1 MTSLY
6 RVFTPYLKLMRP
18 HVGWLLV
25 GGILTLT
32 TLIAGLGLL
41 ALSGGFLTA
50 TAIAGL
56 SAATAQNFNFFQ
68 PAAGVRFFAMLR
80 TGSRW
85 GERVTTHEATF
96 RILAALRVWLF
107 QHLAPLAPQQL
118 QRQHSGELLNR
129 LTRDVDS
136 LDNLYLRLLLPVGAA
151 ALLLS
156 IMATWLGTL
165 QINLLYP
172 IGGLAAIG
180 LAILPRVAWLA
191 GRRIAPQQQHQRQQ
205 LRVTLLELVD
215 GLEELSL
222 TPKQWQHYWQK
233 AVNQSEQWLISQWQL
248 EWRAGLLRAVMG
260 MSSGL
265 AMWVAIGLMAD
276 GPLEGP
282 WIAAIALLLL
292 GTGEMLQGLPMAWQ
306 QLPGT
311 AAAAQGLTQLAHQR
325 PLIQFP
331 SSEHAQRPHDASVQL
346 HQLTFTHNSGVSLLA
361 DISLDLPAGSHCLIQ
376 GPSGGGKSTLCDL
389 LTRRLTGFQGEISVG
404 GIALSAM
411 DEPTLRQ
418 TIAYAPQS
426 PYLFT
431 HTLAENLRLAA
442 PDASDSQLWEILD
455 IVGLSATVQ
464 QWPEGLHTWIDEA
477 GTSLSGGQK
486 HRLGIARALLVQAPI
501 TILDEPSEGLD
512 IEGERLLIQTL
523 TTQLKGRTLIWISHR
538 DTGLAY
544 FSHRALLKDGQL
556 ELSNSKLFNSKLFK
570 S

>member
-1 MTSLY
+1 MIALY
-6 RVFTPYLKLMRP
+6 RVFTPYLKLMKP
-18 HVGWLLV
+18 HLGWLLV
-25 GGILTLT
+25 GALLTLT

-107 QHLAPLAPQQL
+107 EHLAPLSPQQL
-118 QRQHSGELLNR
+118 QRHHSGELLNR
-129 LTRDVDS
+129 LTRDIDA

-151 ALLLS
+151 ILLLGF
-156 IMATWLGTL
+156 MAIWLGGY
-165 QINLLYP
+165 QISLLYP
-172 IGGLAAIG
+172 IVGLAIIG
-180 LAILPRVAWLA
+180 LAILPRAAWLT
-191 GRRIAPQQQHQRQQ
+191 GRRIAPQLQQQRQH

-222 TPKQWQHYWQK
+222 TPKQWQRYWQQ
-233 AVNQSEQWLISQWQL
+233 AVDQSEQWLTLQWQL
-248 EWRAGLLRAVMG
+248 EWRAGLLRALMG

-282 WIAAIALLLL
+282 WVAAIALLLL

-311 AAAAQGLTQLAHQR
+311 AAAAQGLTQLAAQV

-331 SSEHAQRPHDASVQL
+331 STEQAQQPKDASLKL
-346 HQLTFTHNSGVSLLA
+346 HQLTFTHSSGVSLLSG
-361 DISLDLPAGSHCLIQ
+361 INLDLPAGSHCLIQ

-389 LTRRLTGFQGEISVG
+389 LTRRLDYAQGDITVG
-404 GIALSAM
+404 GVSLSAL
-411 DEPTLRQ
+411 DEHTLRQ
-418 TIAYAPQS
+418 TIAYTPQS

-431 HTLAENLRLAA
+431 HTLAENLRLAS
-442 PDASDSQLWEILD
+442 PNSSDEQLWQILET
-455 IVGLSATVQ
+455 VGLSDAVR
-464 QWPEGLHTWIDEA
+464 QWPDGLNTWIDEA
-477 GTSLSGGQK
+477 GSSLSGGQR
-486 HRLGIARALLVQAPI
+486 HRLGIARALLVEAPI

-512 IEGERLLIQTL
+512 IEGERALIQTL
-523 TTQLKGRTLIWISHR
+523 TAQLKGRTLIWVSHR
-538 DTGLAY
+538 ETGLSY

-556 ELSNSKLFNSKLFK
+556 ALFS

>member
-1 MTSLY
+1 MIALY
-6 RVFTPYLKLMRP
+6 RVFIPYLKLMKP
-18 HVGWLLV
+18 HMGWLLI
-25 GGILTLT
+25 GALLTLT

-107 QHLAPLAPQQL
+107 QRLAPLAPQQL

-129 LTRDVDS
+129 LTRDIDA

-151 ALLLS
+151 ALLLGV
-156 IMATWLGTL
+156 MAIWLGSY

-172 IGGLAAIG
+172 IFG
-180 LAILPRVAWLA
+180 LAIISLVILPRAAWLT
-191 GRRIAPQQQHQRQQ
+191 GRRIAPQQQYQRQQ
-205 LRVTLLELVD
+205 LSVTLLELVD

-222 TPKQWQHYWQK
+222 TPKQWQAYWQK
-233 AVNQSEQWLISQWQL
+233 AVDQSEQWLTLQWQL
-248 EWRAGLLRAVMG
+248 EWRAGLLRALMG

-265 AMWVAIGLMAD
+265 AMWVAIGLMAG
-276 GPLEGP
+276 GPLTGP
-282 WIAAIALLLL
+282 WVAAIALLLL

-311 AAAAQGLTQLAHQR
+311 AAAAQGLTQLAAQA

-331 SSEHAQRPHDASVQL
+331 APEQALKPKDASLQI
-346 HQLTFTHNSGVSLLA
+346 HQLTFTHSSGVALLSG
-361 DISLDLPAGSHCLIQ
+361 INLDLPAGSHCLIQ

-389 LTRRLTGFQGEISVG
+389 LTRRLDSAQGNITVG

-411 DEPTLRQ
+411 DESTLRQ
-418 TIAYAPQS
+418 TIAYTPQS

-431 HTLAENLRLAA
+431 HTVAENLRLAA
-442 PDASDSQLWEILD
+442 PDASEAQLWHVLAT
-455 IVGLSATVQ
+455 VGLSDTVQ
-464 QWPEGLHTWIDEA
+464 QWPDGLNTWIDEA
-477 GTSLSGGQK
+477 GSSLSGGQR
-486 HRLGIARALLVQAPI
+486 HRLGIARALLVEAPI

-512 IEGERLLIQTL
+512 IEGERALIQAL
-523 TTQLKGRTLIWISHR
+523 TAQLKGRTLIWISHR
-538 DTGLAY
+538 DTGVAY
-544 FSHRALLKDGQL
+544 FSHRALLKEGQFTL
-556 ELSNSKLFNSKLFK
+556 LNA
-570 S
+570 